1 MEHRPSSVGEILRR
15 ARMERG
21 LSFADVD
28 AVLHVRERYLQALEA
43 DDYAALPPNVYTRAL
58 IREYARFLGLD
69 PTVILD
75 RTLPMRPYDRNPI
88 RPAILPLEKPPLVSL
103 KAAATVG
110 VIAMCTGLF
119 MYLYAQYNS
128 FAQSVELR
136 QTPSL
141 QALSTPPARNITSA
155 LLTPFPTFTLG
166 PPPTPQPSATPVAGL
181 VIETRMVE
189 RSWLQVWADNRP
201 VFAENAPAGMTR
213 TFTAAEAIRMR
224 VGNAGGV
231 DVTVNGDRQGRL
243 GSAGQA
249 LEVSWG
255 RE

>member
-1 MEHRPSSVGEILRR
+1 MEHRPMSVGETLRR

-28 AVLHVRERYLQALEA
+28 AALHVRERYLQALET

-58 IREYARFLGLD
+58 IREYARYLGIN
-69 PTVILD
+69 PAEILD
-75 RTLPMRPYDRNPI
+75 RGLPMRPQDRNPI
-88 RPAILPLEKPPLVSL
+88 RPAIQPLEKPPLVSL
-103 KAAATVG
+103 KAVATVG

-136 QTPSL
+136 QPTGL
-141 QALSTPPARNITSA
+141 QALATPGGRNISSP
-155 LLTPFPTFTLG
+155 LLTLFPTVTLG
-166 PPPTPQPSATPVAGL
+166 PPPTPQPSATPISGL
-181 VIETRMVE
+181 VVQTRMLE
-189 RSWLQVWADNRP
+189 RSWLQVWVDNRP
-201 VFAENAPAGMTR
+201 VLAENVPAGATR
-213 TFTAAEAIRMR
+213 TFAADEGIRMR